1 MGSGEV
7 EFCQHKNIAMQIL
20 NIPEDKEIFTA
31 KVGLQFVGCCRLE
44 HGIAFTYD
52 AFDKPLAAANAARKL
67 KKELTTSSKETVTK
81 APVVTKKTAP
91 SKAKKKTVTPSK
103 PQSRKKVSKSLISGR
118 KLYTADETEKMPLLS
133 FREVWVIRR
142 YEDYVSDALN
152 HEKKRLV
159 AYCGTKE
166 AAKPFGCHEEAKRVM
181 KTLKGV
187 VGPGFNLQR
196 FFVRHD

>member
-1 MGSGEV
+1 
-7 EFCQHKNIAMQIL
+7 MQIL
-20 NIPEDKEIFTA
+20 DIPEEKEIFTA

-44 HGIAFTYD
+44 QGIAFTYD
-52 AFDKPLAAANAARKL
+52 AFDKPLAAANAARRL
-67 KKELTTSSKETVTK
+67 KKELTPSNKETVTK
-81 APVVTKKTAP
+81 PPAVTKKSTAP
-91 SKAKKKTVTPSK
+91 KTKKKTVTAPK
-103 PQSRKKVSKSLISGR
+103 PPSRKKVSKSLISGR
-118 KLYTADETEKMPLLS
+118 KLYTADEVETMPLLS
-133 FREVWVIRR
+133 FREVWVIKR

-181 KTLKGV
+181 RTLKGV
-187 VGPGFNLQR
+187 VGPGFGLQR